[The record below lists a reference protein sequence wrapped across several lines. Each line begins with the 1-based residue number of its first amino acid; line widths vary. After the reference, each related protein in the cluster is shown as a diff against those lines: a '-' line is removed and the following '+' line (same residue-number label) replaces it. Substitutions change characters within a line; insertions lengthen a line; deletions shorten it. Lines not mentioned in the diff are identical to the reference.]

1 MIAAV
6 GDSSVGRNTFVPL
19 TSAHLHYKTS
29 GRDAAALLMD
39 LLNDPH
45 TVPRSQ
51 MLGYELV
58 CRESTGTERYETM

>member
-1 MIAAV
+1 M
-6 GDSSVGRNTFVPL
+6 

-29 GRDAAALLMD
+29 SRDAAALLMD
-39 LLNDPH
+39 LLHDSH

-58 CRESTGTERYETM
+58 CRESTDD

>member
-1 MIAAV
+1 MC
-6 GDSSVGRNTFVPL
+6 GRNTFVPL

-51 MLGYELV
+51 MLGMSWSAG
-58 CRESTGTERYETM
+58 RARGTERYETM